1 MAVTANQVQ
10 SLYLAYFGRPAEQAG
25 LNYWTAQ
32 TSATVDQ
39 ISAAFAQQQEYTSV
53 YGNLNR
59 AQTIQELYNN
69 LFNRSASD
77 AEVSYWNTSSTT
89 TVDKLALALVNG
101 ANGNDAVTLS
111 NKIDIASAI
120 TTQAGT
126 AATGVQVAAI
136 GNAAPYDLDRAFT
149 GNATTGTSA
158 AQEAAAYFATVRGEA
173 VSGPAYTINGANVQS
188 GGQNVSG
195 NLNIQA
201 GAATVAAAAATGAV
215 AFNLA
220 DASTVSLLNLNG
232 TVGTET
238 GTTAAASAVTIGEV
252 GTTDQLATLNISLSN
267 AGVAPTSTTIAFNT
281 TDAPSALTTVNGSA
295 SSAALTIDASAL
307 TNLTSLQ
314 GGSGND
320 VLTVTGR
327 ATALT
332 VDGNAGNDTIVATA
346 TGTGALTLN
355 GGAGNDTI
363 TGTSGA
369 ALLTINGGEGND
381 TINITTTGATA
392 ATTVNA
398 GAGNDVVRLA
408 AGDFGA
414 GNAHAVNIDLG
425 AGSDTLVVT
434 ALSNARVAITTG
446 ADAAA
451 IAQANSTQLAQD
463 LIKVANFNAGDLINV
478 SAAGGPLT
486 VSTADLSGATS
497 LYSAFSTVLGN
508 GATAAN
514 LAFQYGGNTYIAHSD
529 TTAGVTDGD
538 GLIEL
543 TGFQGTFVAT
553 AATGTFTAA

>member
-1 MAVTANQVQ
+1 MAVNANQVQ

-32 TSATVDQ
+32 ADATVDQ

-136 GNAAPYDLDRAFT
+136 GNAAPYDLDRAFS
-149 GNATTGTSA
+149 GNALTGESA
-158 AQEAAAYFATVRGEA
+158 AQEAAAYFANVRSDA
-173 VSGPAYTINGANVQS
+173 VSGPAYTISGSNVQQA
-188 GGQNVSG
+188 GQTVTG

-201 GAATVAAAAATGAV
+201 GAATVAATAATGAV

-232 TVGTET
+232 TVGTEA
-238 GTTAAASAVTIGEV
+238 GTTAAASTVTIGEA
-252 GTTDQLATLNISLSN
+252 GTSDQLATLNISLSN
-267 AGVAPTSTTIAFNT
+267 AGVAPTSTTIAFST
-281 TDAPSALTTVNGSA
+281 TDAPAALTTINGSA
-295 SSAALTIDASAL
+295 SSAALTIDATTLA
-307 TNLTSLQ
+307 NVTSLQ

-320 VLTVTGR
+320 VLT
-327 ATALT
+327 ATTVGHTSALT
-332 VDGNAGNDTIVATA
+332 VNGNAGNDTIVGT
-346 TGTGALTLN
+346 TGA
-355 GGAGNDTI
+355 
-363 TGTSGA
+363 A
-369 ALLTINGGEGND
+369 ALTINGGEGND
-381 TINITTTGATA
+381 TITVTTTGATA

-425 AGSDTLVVT
+425 AGNDTLAIT
-434 ALSNARVAITTG
+434 ALANVRAPIGGT
-446 ADAAA
+446 AAQESA
-451 IAQANSTQLAQD
+451 QLAQD
-463 LIKVANFNAGDLINV
+463 LVKVANFGAGDVINVAALNAGGT
-478 SAAGGPLT
+478 GGTLT
-486 VSTADLSGATS
+486 VSTADLSSATS
-497 LYSAFSTVLGN
+497 LFSAFGTVLG
-508 GATAAN
+508 TSTTEAN
-514 LAFQYGGNTYIAHSD
+514 VAFQYGGNTYIAHSD
-529 TTAGVTDGD
+529 GSAGITAND

-543 TGFQGTFVAT
+543 TGYQGTFVAT
-553 AATGTFTAA
+553 AGAGTFTAA